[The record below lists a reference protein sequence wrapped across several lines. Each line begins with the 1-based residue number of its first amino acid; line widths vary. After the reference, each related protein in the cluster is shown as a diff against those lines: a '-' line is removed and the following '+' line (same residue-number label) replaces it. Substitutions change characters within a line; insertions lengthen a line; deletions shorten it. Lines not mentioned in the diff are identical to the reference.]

1 MTQFDSRTSNDGEVH
16 RSSRDVQVPV
26 RQIRKEIGEV
36 TQLIPQE
43 RISDRV
49 VEQTGDI
56 PVPLIQDGKTSI
68 AVATENDAEMMYE
81 VNQLG
86 VLIQVYKGEHAVTQD
101 SNLLCKFHFDGIS
114 PAPRGAPQIEV
125 TFDINANGIFN
136 TLA

>member
-1 MTQFDSRTSNDGEVH
+1 MTPFDSQTTIDGEVP
-16 RSSRDVQVPV
+16 RSARDVQVPV
-26 RQIRKEIGEV
+26 RQIRKEIGKV

-56 PVPLIQDGKTSI
+56 PVPLIQDGKTSV

-86 VLIQVYKGEHAVTQD
+86 VRC
-101 SNLLCKFHFDGIS
+101 S
-114 PAPRGAPQIEV
+114 R
-125 TFDINANGIFN
+125 ANVQ
-136 TLA
+136 

>member
-1 MTQFDSRTSNDGEVH
+1 MTPFDSQTTIDGEVP
-16 RSSRDVQVPV
+16 RSARDVQVPV
-26 RQIRKEIGEV
+26 RQIRKEIGKV

-43 RISDRV
+43 RIYDRV

-56 PVPLIQDGKTSI
+56 PVSLIQDGKTSV

-86 VLIQVYKGEHAVTQD
+86 VLIEVFKGERAVTKD

-114 PAPRGAPQIEV
+114 PAQRGAPQIEV

-136 TLA
+136 TPA